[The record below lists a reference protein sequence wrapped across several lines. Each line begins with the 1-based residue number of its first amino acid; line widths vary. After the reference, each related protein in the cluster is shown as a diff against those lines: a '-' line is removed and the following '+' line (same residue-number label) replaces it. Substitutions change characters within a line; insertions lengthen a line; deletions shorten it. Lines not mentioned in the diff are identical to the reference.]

1 MSWSVLDLSR
11 QYGTSKQMIF
21 NYIKEMKDNNIKGYT
36 FTNNQYDINEVGYNY
51 ILERRQKVTQR
62 VEQVAKVEQPKV
74 SNILIDY
81 EVLKVKNEHLLEKV
95 QMQDDL
101 INQLRDTLRAK
112 ETELQ
117 QSQNNYIELT
127 NKTIGLLLPEGKQE
141 EPQNHTE
148 TTEKKSIFWRW
159 KK

>member
-21 NYIKEMKDNNIKGYT
+21 NYIKEMKDNKVKGYT

-51 ILERRQKVTQR
+51 ILERRQKATQR

-74 SNILIDY
+74 SNILVDY

-141 EPQNHTE
+141 EPQNHRE

>member
-21 NYIKEMKDNNIKGYT
+21 NYIKEMKDNKVKGYT
-36 FTNNQYDINEVGYNY
+36 FTNNQYNINEVGYNY
-51 ILERRQKVTQR
+51 ILERRQKVAHR
-62 VEQVAKVEQPKV
+62 VEQVAKVEPPKV
-74 SNILIDY
+74 SNILVDY

-101 INQLRDTLRAK
+101 INQLRDTLKAK
-112 ETELQ
+112 ETELH
-117 QSQNNYIELT
+117 QSQDNYIELT
-127 NKTIGLLLPEGKQE
+127 NKTIGLLLPEGKQD
-141 EPQNHTE
+141 EPK
-148 TTEKKSIFWRW
+148 EKKRSFWRW

>member
-51 ILERRQKVTQR
+51 ILERRQKVAHR
-62 VEQVAKVEQPKV
+62 VEQVAKVEPPKA
-74 SNILIDY
+74 SNILVDY
-81 EVLKVKNEHLLEKV
+81 EVLKVKNEHLMEKI
-95 QMQDDL
+95 QMQDNL
-101 INQLRDTLRAK
+101 INQLRDTLKAK
-112 ETELQ
+112 EMELHRTQ
-117 QSQNNYIELT
+117 DNYIELT
-127 NKTIGLLLPEGKQE
+127 NKTIGLLLPEGNLEHSK
-141 EPQNHTE
+141 
-148 TTEKKSIFWRW
+148 EKKRSFWRW

>member
-21 NYIKEMKDNNIKGYT
+21 NYIKEMKDNKVKGYT

-51 ILERRQKVTQR
+51 ILERRQKATQR
-62 VEQVAKVEQPKV
+62 VEQVSKVEQPKV
-74 SNILIDY
+74 SNIFVDY
-81 EVLKVKNEHLLEKV
+81 EVLKAKNEYLLEKI
-95 QMQDDL
+95 QMQNDL
-101 INQLRDTLRAK
+101 ISQLQDTLRAR

-117 QSQNNYIELT
+117 KSQSNYIELT
-127 NKTIGLLLPEGKQE
+127 NKTIGLLLPEGTPE
-141 EPQNHTE
+141 EPK
-148 TTEKKSIFWRW
+148 EKKRSFWRW